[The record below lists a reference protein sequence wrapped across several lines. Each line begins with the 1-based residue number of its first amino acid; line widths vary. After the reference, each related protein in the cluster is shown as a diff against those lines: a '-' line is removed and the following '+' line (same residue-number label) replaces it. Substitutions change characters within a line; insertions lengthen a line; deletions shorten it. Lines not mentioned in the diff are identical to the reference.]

1 MPRQIKILS
10 FITILFCITH
20 TGFSQSKVIS
30 IDISGNSF
38 LSNSD
43 ITNMMV
49 TKKDGNFNRNQFN
62 IDLKTI
68 RDRYKSAGYLNAKFS
83 EEKIDFGDDSAYT
96 EIVLKIDEGKKVLIG
111 EIDITGNKSISDQKI
126 LSSFS
131 TKKGEPLYDVDLN
144 NDILEL
150 LKSYEKINLPFA
162 KVNINDISLYKTG
175 DEEKLKIE
183 LNITENSEV
192 IIEQIKIRGNES
204 TDDEVI
210 IRELKLDKNK
220 SINSETLQE
229 MKERLDRLKIFSSVS
244 DLKIY
249 SLKNSQNNNQSG
261 LLVEVVEGNTNTF
274 DGVLG
279 YVPPAGTDDAGYL
292 TGYVNVSFRNLFGS
306 GRKLEATYEQLVQET
321 QELSFRYFEP
331 YIFGLPLNAEL
342 QFLQRIQDTTYTRR
356 YIDLKADFPFSD
368 ELTVSAIAGFER
380 VIPSD
385 NININLVIADSRTL
399 SLGTEI
405 SYDNRDNVFV
415 PTKGFEFKTFYSYG
429 SKEIYNIEQFQS
441 LGYSQFYSVQK
452 YSGQMDYYFSFVDR
466 QSNLLRLFA
475 GEINSEKIEDAD
487 FFRIGGSKFIRGYR
501 IDQFLASRLALAS
514 LEARFSISRRGFLFG
529 FYDTGY
535 YLKPS
540 DEINNFT
547 EQSGILYG
555 YGIGIRLETGLG
567 LMGVSYALG
576 KDNDILD
583 GILNFGLIND
593 F

>member
-1 MPRQIKILS
+1 MKRLQKILYLS
-10 FITILFCITH
+10 ILIFCSHPGIY
-20 TGFSQSKVIS
+20 SQTKIIS
-30 IDISGNSF
+30 IEISGNSF
-38 LSNSD
+38 LNSAD
-43 ITNMMV
+43 IMNMMI
-49 TKKDGNFNRNQFN
+49 TKKDGNFSPDQFRT
-62 IDLKTI
+62 DLKTI
-68 RDRYKSAGYLNAKFS
+68 RDRYKSEGYLYMKYS
-83 EEKIDFGDDSAYT
+83 EEKIDFGDDSAYADIT
-96 EIVLKIDEGKKVLIG
+96 LKIDEGKKILIG
-111 EIDITGNKSISDQKI
+111 EIDIKGNASISDEII
-126 LSSFS
+126 LNDFS
-131 TKKGEPLYDVDLN
+131 TKKGEPLYDVTLN

-150 LKSYEKINLPFA
+150 LKSYEKLQLPFA
-162 KVNINDISLYKTG
+162 KVNISDISVYKEG
-175 DEEKLKIE
+175 GEDKLKIE
-183 LNITENSEV
+183 LNVTENSKV
-192 IIEQIKIRGNES
+192 TIEQIKIRGNES
-204 TDDEVI
+204 TNENVI

-220 SINSETLQE
+220 SINSESLQE
-229 MKERLDRLKIFSSVS
+229 MKDRLDRLKIFSSVS

-249 SLKNSQNNNQSG
+249 SLKNENKSG

-279 YVPPAGTDDAGYL
+279 YVPPAGTEESGYL

-321 QELSFRYFEP
+321 QELTFKYYEP

-368 ELTVSAIAGFER
+368 ELTISGIAGFER

-385 NININLVIADSRTL
+385 NINSNLIIADSRTF
-399 SLGTEI
+399 SLGTEFK
-405 SYDNRDNVFV
+405 YDNRDNVFV
-415 PTKGFEFKTFYSYG
+415 PTKGFEFTTFYSYG
-429 SKEIYNIEQFQS
+429 SKEIYNIEKFQD

-452 YSGQMDYYFSFVDR
+452 YSGQMDYYFSFVNR
-466 QSNLLRLFA
+466 QTNMLSVFA

-487 FFRIGGSKFIRGYR
+487 LFRIGGNKFIRGYR
-501 IDQFLASRLALAS
+501 IDQFLASRLAIAS
-514 LEARFSISRRGFLFG
+514 LEARFSISRKGFLFG

-540 DEINNFT
+540 DDINNFA

-583 GILNFGLIND
+583 GIINFGLIND

>member
-1 MPRQIKILS
+1 MLKKIKILS
-10 FITILFCITH
+10 FFAILLCLTQLAFTQ
-20 TGFSQSKVIS
+20 TKVIS

-43 ITNMMV
+43 ILNMMI
-49 TKKDGNFNRNQFN
+49 TKKDGNFNPDQFRT
-62 IDLKTI
+62 DLKTI
-68 RDRYKSAGYLNAKFS
+68 RDRYKSAGYLYAKFS
-83 EEKIDFGDDSAYT
+83 EDEIDFGEDSSYA
-96 EIVLKIDEGKKVLIG
+96 EIKLKIDEGKKVLIG
-111 EIDITGNKSISDQKI
+111 EIDIQGNISISDEKI
-126 LSSFS
+126 LNNFT
-131 TKKGEPLYDVDLN
+131 TKKGEPLYDVSLN

-150 LKSYEKINLPFA
+150 LKTYEKLQLPFA
-162 KVNINDISLYKTG
+162 KVNVSDISVYKQG
-175 DEEKLKIE
+175 DEDFLKLE
-183 LNITENSEV
+183 LSVTENSKV
-192 IIEQIKIRGNES
+192 TIDQIKIRGNES
-204 TDDEVI
+204 TDDDVI

-220 SINSETLQE
+220 NINSESLQE

-244 DLKIY
+244 DIKVY
-249 SLKNSQNNNQSG
+249 SLKNENKSG

-306 GRKLEATYEQLVQET
+306 GRKLEATYEQLVAET
-321 QELSFRYFEP
+321 QELSFRYYEP
-331 YIFGLPLNAEL
+331 YIFGLPLNAEF

-356 YIDLKADFPFSD
+356 YIDLKADFPYSD
-368 ELTVSAIAGFER
+368 QLTISAIAGFER

-385 NININLVIADSRTL
+385 NINANLVIADSRTL
-399 SLGTEI
+399 SIGTEI
-405 SYDNRDNVFV
+405 KYDNRDNVFV

-514 LEARFSISRRGFLFG
+514 LEARFSISRKGFLFG

-540 DEINNFT
+540 DAINNFT
-547 EQSGILYG
+547 EQSGVLYG

-583 GILNFGLIND
+583 GIINFGLIND

>member
-1 MPRQIKILS
+1 MHRPLIILS
-10 FITILFCITH
+10 ILFCLNQITY
-20 TGFSQSKVIS
+20 SQTKVIS

-43 ITNMMV
+43 ILNMMV
-49 TKKDGNFNRNQFN
+49 TKKDGNFSPDQFRT
-62 IDLKTI
+62 DLKTI
-68 RDRYKSAGYLNAKFS
+68 RDRYKSAGYLYAKFA
-83 EEKIDFGDDSAYT
+83 EEKIDYGEDSAYVD
-96 EIVLKIDEGKKVLIG
+96 IVLKIDEGKKVVIG
-111 EIDITGNKSISDQKI
+111 KIDIKGNNKISDEKI
-126 LSSFS
+126 LNNFG
-131 TKKGEPLYDVDLN
+131 TKTGEPLYDVTLN

-150 LKSYEKINLPFA
+150 LNSYEKINLPFA
-162 KVNINDISLYKTG
+162 KVSISDISIYKEG
-175 DEEKLKIE
+175 DEDKLKIE

-192 IIEQIKIRGNES
+192 IIEQVKIRGNES
-204 TDDEVI
+204 TNEDVI

-220 SINSETLQE
+220 TINSESLQE

-249 SLKNSQNNNQSG
+249 SLKNTGDKKNQSG
-261 LLVEVVEGNTNTF
+261 LLIEVVEGNTNTF

-368 ELTVSAIAGFER
+368 ELTVSGIAGFER

-385 NININLVIADSRTL
+385 NINVNLVLADSRTL

-405 SYDNRDNVFV
+405 KFDNRDNVYV

-429 SKEIYNIEQFQS
+429 SKEIYNIERLQA

-514 LEARFSISRRGFLFG
+514 LEARFSISRKGFLFG

-547 EQSGILYG
+547 EQSGVLYG

-576 KDNDILD
+576 KDNDLLD